1 MVTPPRRQ
9 GARPGEDGAVIVEFL
24 GVFFLFLLLLWGLIT
39 YGTIFAVQQALTHAS
54 AEGARAM
61 VGVLDEDEA
70 RARAA
75 AIVAQQLQW
84 LDGRYSFDEAEFASC
99 DDRSQPPPA
108 DGPVC
113 AYVEVS
119 YPWRDD
125 PVVPPLMS
133 IATPSVLGAV
143 SVLQHS

>member
-1 MVTPPRRQ
+1 MGTSAGPGPRRD
-9 GARPGEDGAVIVEFL
+9 EGAVIVEFL

-54 AEGARAM
+54 SEGARAM
-61 VGVLDEDEA
+61 VGVQDENVA
-70 RARAA
+70 RQRAA
-75 AIVAQQLQW
+75 AIVAQQLKW
-84 LDGRYSFDEAEFASC
+84 LEGRYTFENAEFASC
-99 DDRSQPPPA
+99 DDRSQPAPS

-125 PVVPPLMS
+125 PIVPPLLS
-133 IATPSVLGAV
+133 IATPSALGAV
-143 SVLQHS
+143 AVMQHS